1 VIGSRRQTNRPGP
14 RSPATRSPANRAVA
28 VPEAAHNGAADDESL
43 SAAAESL
50 ATRLLVSGTSRRGRR
65 ERSQGQRIARLLE
78 DPDGLAFVLALT
90 DEVLRIRDP
99 ARAAGHFRAL
109 VRDAGSGR
117 FLGPL
122 DRLMLAGGAAAAS
135 VAPKAVVPLVRARV
149 RAELSGFVLPAER
162 GRLSRHIARRRAEGT
177 RLNVNLL
184 GEAVLGEEEAERRL
198 EAVIDLLGRP
208 DIDYV
213 SVKVSSVAA
222 QIHVE
227 SFDSEVERVSARLRR
242 LYDAALRYR
251 PRKFVNLDMEEYRD
265 LDLTVACFERVL
277 AEDRY
282 SGLDAGIVL
291 QAYLPDSFRVLA
303 ELLPW
308 ARERHR
314 RGGGLVKVRFVK
326 GANLA
331 MERVEAELAGWT
343 QAPFETKAEV
353 DANYKRMLDLALHP
367 DNVGAL
373 RVGVASHNLFET
385 AWALTLAESRG
396 LGGLIEVEMLE
407 GMVPSLAAATRDQAG
422 GLLLYAPVA
431 RRADHESVI
440 AYLVRRF
447 DENTDPDNFLR
458 HQFSLSP
465 RSPDW
470 DTERDR
476 FRAAVADRRLPSVP
490 TRRNQDRRLPAAP
503 TPPVADPADFDNEA
517 DTDFSV
523 AHNREW
529 LSGWMVPLPDLGVDL
544 VPAVVDAETVT
555 SPTED
560 CFDPGAPGSVAYRW
574 ARATPELV
582 DRAVA
587 AARRSAPAWAD
598 TPTSARRE
606 LLARVA
612 ERLSDQRGR
621 LLGVMARDAGKTVAE
636 GDPEVSEAIDFAR
649 YYAASTSTLDRLGS
663 GGARWRPYGTIAVV
677 APWNFPLAIP
687 AGGVLAGLAAGNAVI
702 LKPAPETVATA
713 WVLAE
718 AFWAAG
724 VPRDLLQFL
733 PCADDDAGRRLITHP
748 DIDAVILTGA
758 WDTARLFL
766 GWRPSLRLH
775 AETSGKNSIVV
786 TAAAD
791 LDNAVADLVHS
802 AFGHAGQKCSAASIA
817 IVESSVYDDPRF
829 RRQLAD
835 AVRTLR
841 PGPAHDLRSTI
852 GPLIRAPGGP
862 LADAL
867 GQIGPGES
875 WLVEPAQVGNNPN
888 LWSPGVKLGVRP
900 GSAFH
905 LTECF
910 GPVLGVMRAA
920 DLDEA
925 IAWQNQPAYGL
936 TAGLHSLDPAEISYW
951 RERVE
956 AGNLYVNRH
965 ITGAVVRRQPFGGW
979 KRSVVGPGAKAGGPN
994 YVASLGTWDADFD
1007 QGPEAFG
1014 AAVSAAHDRELAAS
1028 DPSGLRAESNVLRY
1042 LPLRSVLLRAG
1053 DETPDGDLRLA
1064 LAAAKA
1070 LGVKVTVSSSSPR
1083 AFEDGAIHVSVE
1095 DEETLAARLLA
1106 EPAGPWPMRRPDK
1119 IRFLCPPGDGLRLA
1133 AVDSGVWVDDRP
1145 LVRHPE
1151 IETLRW
1157 VREQAVSE
1165 TRHRHGD
1172 ITGRHKGLLDP

>member
-1 VIGSRRQTNRPGP
+1 MIGSH
-14 RSPATRSPANRAVA
+14 PAASGAGVPPPANGSGPLRGRTGTGEQPDDRYLLDAS
-28 VPEAAHNGAADDESL
+28 EA
-43 SAAAESL
+43 L
-50 ATRLLVSGTSRRGRR
+50 ATALLAAGTSRRGRR
-65 ERSQGQRIARLLE
+65 ERSQGRRITRLLE

-122 DRLMLAGGAAAAS
+122 DRWLLAAGAAAAS
-135 VAPKAVVPLVRARV
+135 AVPVVVIPLVRARV
-149 RAELSGFVLPAER
+149 RSELSGFVLPAEKR
-162 GRLSRHIARRRAEGT
+162 ALSAHIARRRAEGT

-184 GEAVLGEEEAERRL
+184 GEAVLGEEEAQRRL

-208 DIDYV
+208 EIDYV

-227 SFDSEVERVSARLRR
+227 SFDAEVERISDRLRR

-265 LDLTVACFERVL
+265 LDLTVACFRRVL
-277 AEDRY
+277 SEDRY
-282 SGLDAGIVL
+282 SSLDAGIVL
-291 QAYLPDSFRVLA
+291 QAYLPDSLQVLA
-303 ELLPW
+303 DLLPW

-314 RGGGLVKVRFVK
+314 RGGGMVKVRFVK

-331 MERVEAELAGWT
+331 MERVEAELAGWP
-343 QAPFETKAEV
+343 QAPFGTKAEV
-353 DANYKRMLDLALHP
+353 DANYKRMLDLALDP

-396 LGGLIEVEMLE
+396 LGGLVEVEMLE
-407 GMVPSLAAATRDQAG
+407 GMVPSLAAATRDEAG

-447 DENTDPDNFLR
+447 DENTDPENFLR

-465 RSPDW
+465 GSPAW
-470 DTERDR
+470 RAERDR
-476 FRAAVADRRLPSVP
+476 FRAAVADRELPSVP
-490 TRRNQDRRLPAAP
+490 SRRTQDRRVPAAARP
-503 TPPVADPADFDNEA
+503 LIDATSFANEP
-517 DTDFSV
+517 DTDFSL
-523 AHNREW
+523 AHNRAW
-529 LSGWMVPLPDLGVDL
+529 LSGWLSPLQDLGVDL

-555 SPTED
+555 SPSED
-560 CFDPGAPGSVAYRW
+560 GFDPGRPGPPAYRW
-574 ARATPELV
+574 TRATPELV

-587 AARRSAPAWAD
+587 AARRSGPAWAD

-606 LLARVA
+606 LLAAVA
-612 ERLSDQRGR
+612 EQLSDQRGR
-621 LLGVMARDAGKTVAE
+621 LLGVMARDSGKTVAE

-649 YYAASTSTLDRLGS
+649 YYGASTATLDRLVA
-663 GGARWRPYGTIAVV
+663 GGARWRPFGTVAVV

-687 AGGVLAGLAAGNAVI
+687 AGGVLAALAAGNAVI

-718 AFWAAG
+718 ACWAAG

-733 PCADDDAGRRLITHP
+733 PCADDDAGRHLITHP
-748 DIDAVILTGA
+748 DVDAVVLTGA
-758 WDTARLFL
+758 WDTARMFL

-775 AETSGKNSIVV
+775 AETSGKNAIVV

-791 LDNAVADLVHS
+791 LDNAIADLVRS

-817 IVESSVYDDPRF
+817 ILEASVYDDPRF

-841 PGPAHDLRSTI
+841 PGPADDLRSTV

-867 GQIGPGES
+867 GRLGPGES
-875 WLVEPAQVGNNPN
+875 WLVEPAQVDGNPN

-900 GSAFH
+900 GSALH

-910 GPVLGVMRAA
+910 GPVLGVMRAT

-936 TAGLHSLDPAEISYW
+936 TAGLQSLDPAEISYW
-951 RERVE
+951 RDRVE

-994 YVASLGTWDADFD
+994 YVPSLGTWDADFGG
-1007 QGPEAFG
+1007 GPEAFA
-1014 AAVSAAHDRELAAS
+1014 AAVSALRDRELAAA

-1042 LPLRSVLLRAG
+1042 LPLRRVLLRAG
-1053 DETPDGDLRLA
+1053 DPVPDDDLALA
-1064 LAAAKA
+1064 LAAAGA
-1070 LGVKVTVSSSSPR
+1070 LGVEVTVSAPSPR
-1083 AFEDGAIHVSVE
+1083 ALDDDPTRVVVE

-1106 EPAGPWPMRRPDK
+1106 APTGAGPASGPDK
-1119 IRFLCPPGDGLRLA
+1119 VRFLDPPGDALRLA
-1133 AVDSGVWVDDRP
+1133 AIDSGAWVDDRP

-1151 IETLRW
+1151 IEALRW
-1157 VREQAVSE
+1157 VREQALSE